1 MAEDKAAI
9 LDRAQ
14 KYLQKGY
21 LDKAALEYKKVVE
34 KDPQDVTMRTRLAEL
49 YVKLNKKDDAIKVY
63 GDVAKIYSQK
73 GFYLKAIAVY
83 KQILKLDETITDV
96 HFKLAELYGKHR
108 LIADAMAEYSFLVS
122 FFEKKNKSDDVLDIL
137 KKMLEMD
144 PNNIGTRLKLADIWR
159 KKGFKKEAYEE
170 YNKSIKKIIADGSIE
185 RAEKVLT
192 NLYESDPKEPM
203 VLEGL
208 AFVYRQKGEDAR
220 FMQICKEA
228 AAVYNEKGLLD
239 KRNEIYGKIL
249 EVFPEDKESLDALGV
264 AAEEEAVPAPP
275 IAEAAAEVVVEEKP
289 EISAPAIEVPLE
301 EEIVVE
307 FEEEK
312 EKEKEEEPLIE
323 FPSVEAAPEPCP
335 SPEIETKVE
344 EVKEEAKPEE
354 PLISIPE
361 IIEETAPPSEE
372 ALVEEAKHVPE
383 SFNQGVAEEIPLIE
397 EVEELEPVS
406 EISSRGEEEKPQEVV
421 QAAEVSEE
429 REEVEVKPEPEITAA
444 VEEIK
449 PSGEEFV
456 DLSKELGLEE
466 SLDFLTE
473 SWAPSEGKT
482 GEETFTEFK
491 KGVEK
496 QLSQEDSET
505 HYNLGIAYMEMG
517 LYDDAVREF
526 KIAIKD
532 ANLEFDCYARL
543 GLICIAKSEYSDAV
557 NYFLKGL
564 KVHGHSQAE
573 RKGLMYELASAYEM
587 SGDFHEALGV
597 FQSVAEIDPGF
608 RGVQH
613 KIEELSKMKED
624 VYEIPKGDDMIEI
637 ELL

>member
-1 MAEDKAAI
+1 MAEDKSTI

-14 KYLQKGY
+14 KYLQRGY

-34 KDPQDVTMRTRLAEL
+34 RDPQDVTQRLRLGDL
-49 YVKLNKKDDAIKVY
+49 YVKLNKKEDAIKEY
-63 GDVAKIYSQK
+63 GEVAKIYSQK

-83 KQILKLDETITDV
+83 KQVLKLDETITDV

-144 PNNIGTRLKLADIWR
+144 PNNIGTRLKLADIWHKR
-159 KKGFKKEAYEE
+159 GHRKEAYEE
-170 YNKSIKKIIADGSIE
+170 YDRAVKKMIADRNIE
-185 RAEKVLT
+185 KAEKVLS
-192 NLYESDPKEPM
+192 NLYESDPKETM

-220 FMQICKEA
+220 FMQMFKEA

-239 KRNEIYGKIL
+239 KRNDIYGKIL
-249 EVFPEDKESLDALGV
+249 EVFPEDKESQDALG
-264 AAEEEAVPAPP
+264 AALG
-275 IAEAAAEVVVEEKP
+275 IAAAEVISTPPIVEAEAAIEAEIAVEEKP
-289 EISAPAIEVPLE
+289 EISAPAAEVPLE
-301 EEIVVE
+301 EEIVIE
-307 FEEEK
+307 FEEA
-312 EKEKEEEPLIE
+312 KEEEKPLIE
-323 FPSVEAAPEPCP
+323 FPSVEAGTEP
-335 SPEIETKVE
+335 SAAKEIEAEAE
-344 EVKEEAKPEE
+344 EIKLVPEGLNRGEEAKPEE

-361 IIEETAPPSEE
+361 IIEEAAPAEE
-372 ALVEEAKHVPE
+372 YKVV
-383 SFNQGVAEEIPLIE
+383 EEIPLIE
-397 EVEELEPVS
+397 EVEEL
-406 EISSRGEEEKPQEVV
+406 REEEKPLEVV
-421 QAAEVSEE
+421 GVSEVA
-429 REEVEVKPEPEITAA
+429 EEKKEEPEAISEAT

-517 LYDDAVREF
+517 LYDDAIREF

-543 GLICIAKSEYSDAV
+543 GLNCIAKSEYSDAI

-597 FQSVAEIDPGF
+597 FKSVAEIDPGF

-613 KIEELSKMKED
+613 KIEELSMKKED
-624 VYEIPKGDDMIEI
+624 IYSIPKADDIIEI
-637 ELL
+637 ELF